1 MRCPRQRVLI
11 AVLQA
16 CLGLALLVTA
26 PRAPAQPAP
35 ARPGDT
41 DRGRL
46 EFVYLPAGSFLMGS
60 PDHEW
65 GSRNDEQQ
73 HPVTISQRFFLGK
86 YEVTQ
91 AQWQAVTDSNPSFLY
106 DCPDCPVENITWYE
120 AVAFC
125 NALSKTLGFQPAYT
139 IRDTVVSWDP
149 RADGI
154 RLPTEAEWEYA
165 CRAGTGSVFNTG
177 DCLDTG
183 QANYLGYDPQKGCQ
197 KGLWR
202 GQAVEVGSFAPNA
215 WELHDMH
222 GNVSEWVW
230 DWHAFPT
237 HHPVVD
243 PRGPAT
249 GIERVIRGGNWHDL
263 GRNCR
268 SAVRHKA
275 RPDRRFTHVGLRL
288 ARSAPPGLDQP

>member
-11 AVLQA
+11 AVLGA
-16 CLGLALLVTA
+16 CLGLASFAV
-26 PRAPAQPAP
+26 PRPAVAQPAP
-35 ARPGDT
+35 ARPDDT

-46 EFVYLPAGSFLMGS
+46 EFVFLPVGSFLMGS

-73 HPVTISQRFFLGK
+73 HPVTISRRFFLGK

-91 AQWQAVTDSNPSFLY
+91 AQWQAVTGSNPSFLY

-125 NALSKTLGFQPAYT
+125 NAVSKTLGFRPAYT
-139 IRDTVVSWDP
+139 IRDTIVTWDP
-149 RADGI
+149 ASDGI

-165 CRAGTGSVFNTG
+165 CRAGTGSVFYTG

-183 QANYLGYDPQKGCQ
+183 QANYLGYDPQKGCE

-202 GQAVEVGSFAPNA
+202 GQAVEVGGFAPNA

-230 DWHAFPT
+230 DWHSFPT
-237 HHPVVD
+237 HQPVVD
-243 PRGPAT
+243 PRGPAA

-275 RPDRRFTHVGLRL
+275 RPDRRFSHVGLRL
-288 ARSAPPGLDQP
+288 ARSAPPGMEQP